1 MQVEK
6 VSGWYTT
13 MITLYQQLVLNCIL
27 ISTYTNMWAY
37 STEMYQ
43 SFLFRSHLLDLRTG
57 ERSLFITHY

>member
-13 MITLYQQLVLNCIL
+13 MIISSIL

-43 SFLFRSHLLDLRTG
+43 SFLFRSHLLDLCTG
-57 ERSLFITHY
+57 ERSLFITSRQ